1 MRCYFL
7 VGENSVIDT
16 TSASSSIRLR
26 LSSIGGRSASKT
38 NGALEVV
45 NGPEHGGSYRYWSAL
60 ETFRQRQRRK
70 SHRQSTY
77 RVRIETRDRRAAP
90 PTALWSGQRRHRRF
104 QLGTRQVERLQL
116 SRRLRPQ
123 KPRQSR
129 GVSAP
134 VTVAT

>member
-45 NGPEHGGSYRYWSAL
+45 NGPEHGGSYRYGSHCWHDPKSIGFAGEL
-60 ETFRQRQRRK
+60 EPRK
-70 SHRQSTY
+70 PDT
-77 RVRIETRDRRAAP
+77 VREQPKCNSLVHPSGVDR
-90 PTALWSGQRRHRRF
+90 
-104 QLGTRQVERLQL
+104 
-116 SRRLRPQ
+116 
-123 KPRQSR
+123 
-129 GVSAP
+129 
-134 VTVAT
+134 